1 MKEIVAGVDIG
12 GTNTVYGLVDKS
24 GKLLAEG
31 SLKTTKYPDIKDFVA
46 ALTSAISGLVSKDKT
61 LKLGAIGIGAPDAN
75 YLRGTIEDAPNLAWK
90 GIVPLAD
97 LIKKKINVPVVLTND
112 ANAAAMGEMIFG
124 GAKGMK
130 EFIVLTLGTGLGSGI
145 VINGQMV
152 YGHTGFAGEVGHFIV
167 EPGGREC
174 GCGRRGCLE
183 TYGSATGLVKTV
195 LFLLSD
201 MRADSPLRNI
211 PPSELTAKT
220 IAEAAAKKDP
230 IALKAMDYTAEKLA
244 LGIAN
249 CISFSSPEAIFL
261 FGGLALAGDILFK
274 PVRKYVEAG
283 VFPNFKGT
291 VKILPSSV
299 PQGSN
304 AAVLGA
310 AAMGWNELK

>member
-130 EFIVLTLGTGLGSGI
+130 EFIVLTLGTGLESRI
-145 VINGQMV
+145 
-152 YGHTGFAGEVGHFIV
+152 
-167 EPGGREC
+167 R
-174 GCGRRGCLE
+174 
-183 TYGSATGLVKTV
+183 
-195 LFLLSD
+195 
-201 MRADSPLRNI
+201 
-211 PPSELTAKT
+211 
-220 IAEAAAKKDP
+220 
-230 IALKAMDYTAEKLA
+230 KL
-244 LGIAN
+244 
-249 CISFSSPEAIFL
+249 
-261 FGGLALAGDILFK
+261 
-274 PVRKYVEAG
+274 
-283 VFPNFKGT
+283 
-291 VKILPSSV
+291 
-299 PQGSN
+299 
-304 AAVLGA
+304 
-310 AAMGWNELK
+310 